1 LNFHAFPGPEALAAA
16 LAEAV
21 AGALRGRLAR
31 APQASLAVSGGTT
44 PVTFFDALS
53 RETLDW
59 ARVAV
64 TLVDERYVPES
75 SPRSNARLVRA
86 HLLQNQAAAAAFLPL
101 AAADEAALA
110 KLPAPFAAV
119 VLGMGLDGHTASYFP
134 GGDGLA
140 AALSGPHLLQAITA
154 PGAEEPRVT
163 LTWPA
168 LATAEFLALHIQGT
182 EKRAAL
188 DAALQPGDVVAMPVR
203 VALRRQPPP
212 EVYWCP

>member
-1 LNFHAFPGPEALAAA
+1 LHEFAGPDALAAA
-16 LAEAV
+16 LSAAV
-21 AGALRGRLAR
+21 AAALRARLAR
-31 APQASLAVSGGTT
+31 EPQASLAVSGGTT
-44 PVTFFDALS
+44 PVTFFEALS

-64 TLVDERYVPES
+64 TLVDERCVPES

-101 AAADEAALA
+101 AAAKAADIA

-140 AALSGPHLLQAITA
+140 AALSGPDLLQSITA

-168 LATAEFLALHIQGT
+168 LVTADFLALHIQGAD
-182 EKRAAL
+182 KRAAL
-188 DAALQPGDVVAMPVR
+188 ETALQPGEVTAMPVR